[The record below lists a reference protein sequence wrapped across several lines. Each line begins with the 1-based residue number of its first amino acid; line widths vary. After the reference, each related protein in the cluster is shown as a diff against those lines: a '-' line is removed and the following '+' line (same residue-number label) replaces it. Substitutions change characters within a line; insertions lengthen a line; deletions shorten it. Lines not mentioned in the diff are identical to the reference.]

1 MAHIDENTVMWN
13 ESEDIVTVL
22 VIGSGEFVELNSV
35 GSTIWKL
42 IAEGKSEREIVDV
55 LADTYDA
62 PRSVLEKDLR
72 TFIDHM
78 IKREL
83 LAA

>member
-22 VIGSGEFVELNSV
+22 VIGSGEFVELNTV

-42 IAEGKSEREIVDV
+42 IAEEKSEREIVDV
-55 LADTYDA
+55 LASTYDA
-62 PRSVLEKDLR
+62 PRKVLEKDLR
-72 TFIDHM
+72 TFIDQM
-78 IKREL
+78 VKNNL
-83 LAA
+83 LVA